1 MVASL
6 IDMEIEEREPGKK
19 ERNVSMSFMYHTLLF
34 FAVIVLY
41 SLASLAFPGGG
52 AWYDSLTKPE
62 GTPPDHVLAVVWLI
76 LYVLIA
82 ASVVIAVRRKQM
94 NGELLLLYGIN
105 WSFHQLFTLLFYKLH
120 LPFLAAVDT
129 ILILYSTWVLIRAIR
144 PLDKIA
150 SSLLIPYL
158 QWSVFAI
165 YLAVSFCVLNL

>member
-1 MVASL
+1 MRL
-6 IDMEIEEREPGKK
+6 
-19 ERNVSMSFMYHTLLF
+19 FHHTLLF
-34 FAVIVLY
+34 FSVIVLY

-62 GTPPDHVLAVVWLI
+62 GTPPEHVLALVWL
-76 LYVLIA
+76 LLHALIA
-82 ASVVIAVRRKQM
+82 ASVVLSVRRKQM
-94 NGELLLLYGIN
+94 NRELLLLYGIN
-105 WSFHQLFTLLFYKLH
+105 WFFHQLFTLLFYRLQ

-129 ILILYSTWVLIRAIR
+129 LLILYSTWVLIRVIR

-158 QWSVFAI
+158 QWSVFAV